1 MTRAGLRLWV
11 CAVCAWTLC
20 FVVLQRWGTWTP
32 FAFVGVTLVGVAVS
46 LGVVPHALL
55 RPSLA
60 RTTVGVA
67 GGALMVV
74 GTHLA
79 YRAVVAFAPPVAGA
93 TRQLLSLLNVA
104 GFSPAVRALL
114 IVLIASCEEL
124 IFRGLLPTSAAAGK
138 SLPHLPS
145 SRELAQIVAFA
156 GVYAF
161 TTLPLGSP
169 LLVLCA
175 LACGSLWGFMRVAT
189 GSLVAPVLA
198 HVVWDLGVLLVWPIA
213 AQLR

>member
-1 MTRAGLRLWV
+1 VTRNGLRLWV
-11 CAVCAWTLC
+11 CALCAWTLC
-20 FVVLQRWGTWTP
+20 FVVLQRLGTWTP
-32 FAFVGVTLVGVAVS
+32 FAFVGVMLVGVAVS
-46 LGVVPHALL
+46 RNVVPRALL

-60 RTTVGVA
+60 LTTVGLA
-67 GGALMVV
+67 GGALMVF

-79 YRAVVAFAPPVAGA
+79 YRGLVAFAPPVAGA
-93 TRQLLSLLNVA
+93 TRHLLSLLNVA

-124 IFRGLLPTSAAAGK
+124 IFRGLLPTSAPLGK

-145 SRELAQIVAFA
+145 SRELTQIVAFA

-198 HVVWDLGVLLVWPIA
+198 HVVWDLGVLIVWPIT
-213 AQLR
+213 AQLP